1 MTTGKQAEIAA
12 YRAHPG
18 INATTIKAGRTSM
31 LHACHA
37 YQRVDIEPTAAMELG
52 TAVHAMLASLAGTS
66 PVSGVVRYEGRRAGK
81 EWEAFALAHAD
92 GIILPAAAHETA
104 CAMHDAAR
112 PHLDGL
118 IRIGGAGEF
127 EKPIFWER
135 DGVKCKAL
143 PDLIQERHIV
153 DFKTTGAIDPRTIER
168 NSYSMGWHLQM
179 GWYMDAHATL
189 YPNAG
194 RPTVWILAIES
205 KPPHDVVLYRMDD
218 DALDR
223 GRNEAREIA
232 ATFAACLTVGKFPGI
247 QSGGMPLALALPTW
261 AETTAV
267 GLDDLDPASI

>member
-1 MTTGKQAEIAA
+1 MTTDKQAEIAA

-31 LHACHA
+31 LHARHA
-37 YQRVDIEPTAAMELG
+37 YRRGDIEPTPAMELG
-52 TAVHAMLASLAGTS
+52 TAVHAMLASIMGFGAEA
-66 PVSGVVRYEGRRAGK
+66 VVRYEGRRAGK
-81 EWEAFALAHAD
+81 EWEAFAIANAD
-92 GIILPAAAHETA
+92 KIILPAAAHDTA
-104 CAMHDAAR
+104 SAMFQAANV
-112 PHLDGL
+112 PLCDL

-127 EKPIFWER
+127 EKPIYWER

-143 PDLIQERHIV
+143 PDLIQEKQIV
-153 DFKTTGAIDPRTIER
+153 DFKTTTTIDPRTIER

-232 ATFAACLTVGKFPGI
+232 ARFAACLAANSFPGI

-261 AETTAV
+261 AETDTV
-267 GLDDLDPASI
+267 DMTELE